1 MTSLKTGPEAA
12 ALPGDLA
19 ALAVVLARGGELP
32 PGAAEAVTEAG
43 GALLVT
49 GDGAEQAARVA
60 ADQAGARLAWYC
72 ETGIGLQPGGLA
84 ARLAPVLAG
93 VPLIILPGT
102 ADGRDLAPRLAAR
115 LGRPL
120 LAGACQ
126 ASLVTGVA
134 GGIGVTAQLCRLD
147 DRVVLPVQV
156 TGPAMVTLAPGTGI
170 IGPPPGRPAVVVRL
184 SLPGSA
190 GRAGPGGA
198 SGLASGGSAG
208 EAADQ
213 AVPADPRITAV
224 TSPDGAA
231 MDLAEAA
238 LVFGGGAGL
247 AAGLDAGAA
256 RATFDLL
263 ARVAAAAGAAAG
275 ATRVATDA
283 GWAAPDRQI
292 GTTGVTITP
301 RRYVAFG
308 VSGAVQ
314 HTGGLGEPEQVASVN
329 TDPHCPM
336 TAMSSL
342 GIIADARG
350 TLVALARELGVEVP
364 EEVTSDAG

>member
-1 MTSLKTGPEAA
+1 MPAG
-12 ALPGDLA
+12 LPAGLD

-32 PGAAEAVTEAG
+32 AGAAEAVTEAG
-43 GALLVT
+43 GAVLVA
-49 GDGAEQAARVA
+49 GDGAEQAAAAAGRAVAMRV
-60 ADQAGARLAWYC
+60 WFC
-72 ETGIGLQPGGLA
+72 ETGPGLRPGLLA
-84 ARLAPVLAG
+84 ARLAPVLAA
-93 VPLIILPGT
+93 VPLIVLPAI

-126 ASLVTGVA
+126 ASLAAGGSGVA
-134 GGIGVTAQLCRLD
+134 AQLCRLD
-147 DRVVLPVQV
+147 DRIVLPVQV
-156 TGPAMVTLAPGTGI
+156 AGPAVVTLAPGTGI
-170 IGPPPGRPAVVVRL
+170 IGPPPPGPAVVAPL
-184 SLPGSA
+184 SLPGPA
-190 GRAGPGGA
+190 DRAEPADQGGRRPAGPGDQ
-198 SGLASGGSAG
+198 SWDAG
-208 EAADQ
+208 Q
-213 AVPADPRITAV
+213 PWVADPRVLAV
-224 TSPDGAA
+224 INPDGAA
-231 MDLAEAA
+231 MDLAEAG

-263 ARVAAAAGAAAG
+263 TRVAAAAGAAAG

-283 GWAAPDRQI
+283 GWAGPDRQI

-308 VSGAVQ
+308 ISGAVQ
-314 HTGGLGEPEQVASVN
+314 HTGGLGEPDQVASVN
-329 TDPHCPM
+329 TDPYCPM

-342 GIIADARG
+342 GVIADARG

-364 EEVTSDAG
+364 EEVTPDAG

>member
-1 MTSLKTGPEAA
+1 MTGVGATGMPDG
-12 ALPGDLA
+12 LD

-43 GALLVT
+43 GAVLVI
-49 GDGAEQAARVA
+49 GDGAEQAAGAACPAVA
-60 ADQAGARLAWYC
+60 RQAWFC
-72 ETGIGLQPGGLA
+72 ETGAGLRPGGLA
-84 ARLAPVLAG
+84 ARLAPVLAA
-93 VPLIILPGT
+93 VPLVVLPAT

-120 LAGACQ
+120 LAGACA
-126 ASLVTGVA
+126 ASLVAGGAGVA
-134 GGIGVTAQLCRLD
+134 AQLCRLD
-147 DRVVLPVQV
+147 DRIVLPVQV
-156 TGPAMVTLAPGTGI
+156 PGPAVVTLAPGTGI
-170 IGPPPGRPAVVVRL
+170 IGPPPPGPAVVARL
-184 SLPGSA
+184 SLP
-190 GRAGPGGA
+190 AGPGNEPGD
-198 SGLASGGSAG
+198 
-208 EAADQ
+208 ADH
-213 AVPADPRITAV
+213 PEGADPRVLAV
-224 TSPDGAA
+224 DDPDAAA
-231 MDLAEAA
+231 MDLAEAG

-283 GWAAPDRQI
+283 GWAGPDRQI

-308 VSGAVQ
+308 ISGAVQ

-342 GIIADARG
+342 GVIADARG

-364 EEVTSDAG
+364 EEVTPDAG

>member
-1 MTSLKTGPEAA
+1 VTGPEVAG
-12 ALPGDLA
+12 LPAGLD
-19 ALAVVLARGGELP
+19 ALALVLARAGELP
-32 PGAAEAVTEAG
+32 AGAAEAVTEAG
-43 GALLVT
+43 GAVLVT
-49 GDGAEQAARVA
+49 GDGAEQAAAAAGRSVA
-60 ADQAGARLAWYC
+60 GRAWFC
-72 ETGIGLQPGGLA
+72 ETGAGLQPGWLA
-84 ARLAPVLAG
+84 ARLAPVLAA
-93 VPLIILPGT
+93 VPLIVLPAT

-126 ASLVTGVA
+126 ASLAGDGPGVA
-134 GGIGVTAQLCRLD
+134 AQLCRLD
-147 DRVVLPVQV
+147 DRVVLPVRV
-156 TGPAMVTLAPGTGI
+156 PGPAVVTLAPGTGI
-170 IGPPPGRPAVVVRL
+170 IGPPPARPAVPVRL
-184 SLPGSA
+184 SLPGPA
-190 GRAGPGGA
+190 GR
-198 SGLASGGSAG
+198 GGSAG
-208 EAADQ
+208 ETGLAPGGSEDEVADQ
-213 AVPADPRITAV
+213 PWGADPRVLAV
-224 TSPDGAA
+224 ACPEAA
-231 MDLAEAA
+231 AVDLAEAA

-256 RATFDLL
+256 RAVFDLL
-263 ARVAAAAGAAAG
+263 IRVAAAAGAAAG

-283 GWAAPDRQI
+283 GWADSDRQI
-292 GTTGVTITP
+292 GTTGVMIAP

-364 EEVTSDAG
+364 EEVTTDAG

>member
-1 MTSLKTGPEAA
+1 MTEVALTSLPAG
-12 ALPGDLA
+12 LD

-32 PGAAEAVTEAG
+32 AGAAEAVTEAG
-43 GALLVT
+43 GAVLVI
-49 GDGAEQAARVA
+49 GDGAEQAAGAACPAVA
-60 ADQAGARLAWYC
+60 RQAWFC
-72 ETGIGLQPGGLA
+72 ETGAGLRPGGLA
-84 ARLAPVLAG
+84 ARLAPALAA
-93 VPLIILPGT
+93 VPLIVLSAT

-120 LAGACQ
+120 LAGACE
-126 ASLVTGVA
+126 AGLVA
-134 GGIGVTAQLCRLD
+134 GGSGVAAQLCRLD
-147 DRVVLPVQV
+147 DRIVLPVQV
-156 TGPAMVTLAPGTGI
+156 AGPAVVTLAPGTGI
-170 IGPPPGRPAVVVRL
+170 IGPPPPGPAVVAPL
-184 SLPGSA
+184 TLP
-190 GRAGPGGA
+190 AGPGDQPG
-198 SGLASGGSAG
+198 
-208 EAADQ
+208 ADQ
-213 AVPADPRITAV
+213 PWLADARVLAVAD
-224 TSPDGAA
+224 PDGAA

-247 AAGLDAGAA
+247 AAGLDAGSA

-263 ARVAAAAGAAAG
+263 TRVAAAAGAAAG

-283 GWAAPDRQI
+283 GWAGPDRQI

-308 VSGAVQ
+308 ISGAVQ

-342 GIIADARG
+342 GVIADARG
-350 TLVALARELGVEVP
+350 TLVALARELGVEVL
-364 EEVTSDAG
+364 EEVTPDAG

>member
-1 MTSLKTGPEAA
+1 VTGPAVA
-12 ALPGDLA
+12 GLPAGLD
-19 ALAVVLARGGELP
+19 ALAVVLARVGELP
-32 PGAAEAVTEAG
+32 AGAAEAVTEAG
-43 GALLVT
+43 GAVLVA
-49 GDGAEQAARVA
+49 GDGAERAAEAAGRAVAARV
-60 ADQAGARLAWYC
+60 WFC
-72 ETGIGLQPGGLA
+72 ETGPGLQPGLLA
-84 ARLAPVLAG
+84 ARLAPVLAA
-93 VPLIILPGT
+93 VPLIVLPAT

-120 LAGACQ
+120 LAGACE
-126 ASLVTGVA
+126 ASLVAGGPGVA
-134 GGIGVTAQLCRLD
+134 AQLCRLD
-147 DRVVLPVQV
+147 DRIVLPVQV
-156 TGPAMVTLAPGTGI
+156 PGPAVVTLAPGTGV
-170 IGPPPGRPAVVVRL
+170 IGPPPPGPAVVAPL
-184 SLPGSA
+184 SLP
-190 GRAGPGGA
+190 AGPGDQHGGA
-198 SGLASGGSAG
+198 DHPGA
-208 EAADQ
+208 
-213 AVPADPRITAV
+213 ADPRVLAV
-224 TSPDGAA
+224 AYPDGAA
-231 MDLAEAA
+231 LDLAEAE

-247 AAGLDAGAA
+247 AAGLDTGAA
-256 RATFDLL
+256 RAVFDLL
-263 ARVAAAAGAAAG
+263 TRVAAAAGAAAG

-283 GWAAPDRQI
+283 GWAGPGRQI

-364 EEVTSDAG
+364 EEVTPDAG

>member
-1 MTSLKTGPEAA
+1 MTGPAA
-12 ALPGDLA
+12 TGLPDGLD

-43 GALLVT
+43 GAVLVT
-49 GDGAEQAARVA
+49 GDGAQEAAEAAGRSVARQA
-60 ADQAGARLAWYC
+60 WFC
-72 ETGIGLQPGGLA
+72 ETGPGLRPGLLA
-84 ARLAPVLAG
+84 ARLAPVLAA
-93 VPLIILPGT
+93 VPLIVLPAT

-126 ASLVTGVA
+126 ASLVAGGAGVA
-134 GGIGVTAQLCRLD
+134 AQLCRLD
-147 DRVVLPVQV
+147 DRVVLPVEV
-156 TGPAMVTLAPGTGI
+156 LGPAVVTLAPGTGI
-170 IGPPPGRPAVVVRL
+170 VGPAGPAPAVVAGV
-184 SLPGSA
+184 SLPGPAEGAGSA
-190 GRAGPGGA
+190 GQAGPVPAGPGDQPG
-198 SGLASGGSAG
+198 
-208 EAADQ
+208 ADQ
-213 AVPADPRITAV
+213 PWVADPRVLAV
-224 TSPDGAA
+224 INPDGAA
-231 MDLAEAA
+231 MDLAEAG

-247 AAGLDAGAA
+247 ASGLDAGAA

-263 ARVAAAAGAAAG
+263 TRVAAAAGAAAG

-283 GWAAPDRQI
+283 GWAGPDRQI

-308 VSGAVQ
+308 ISGAVQ

-342 GIIADARG
+342 GVIADARG

-364 EEVTSDAG
+364 EEVAADAR

>member
-1 MTSLKTGPEAA
+1 MTGGGTGTGPAEAG
-12 ALPGDLA
+12 LPPGLDA
-19 ALAVVLARGGELP
+19 VAVVLARGGELP

-43 GALLVT
+43 GAVLVT
-49 GDGAEQAARVA
+49 GDGAEQAAGAAARAVA
-60 ADQAGARLAWYC
+60 RQAWYC
-72 ETGIGLQPGGLA
+72 ETGPGLRPAALA
-84 ARLAPVLAG
+84 ARLAPVLAA
-93 VPLIILPGT
+93 VPLIVLPAS

-120 LAGACQ
+120 LAGACA
-126 ASLVTGVA
+126 ASLAA
-134 GGIGVTAQLCRLD
+134 GGRGVSAELCRLD
-147 DRVVLPVQV
+147 DRIVLPVQV
-156 TGPAMVTLAPGTGI
+156 PGPAVVTLAPGTGI
-170 IGPPPGRPAVVVRL
+170 IGPPPPGPALLARL
-184 SLPGSA
+184 SLPA
-190 GRAGPGGA
+190 GAGDEPGDAGHPGA
-198 SGLASGGSAG
+198 
-208 EAADQ
+208 
-213 AVPADPRITAV
+213 ADPRVLAV
-224 TSPDGAA
+224 ADPDGAA
-231 MDLAEAA
+231 LDLAGAA

-256 RATFDLL
+256 RAVFDLL

-283 GWAAPDRQI
+283 GWAGPDRQI

-308 VSGAVQ
+308 ISGAVQ

-329 TDPHCPM
+329 TDPYCPM

-342 GIIADARG
+342 GVIADARG

-364 EEVTSDAG
+364 EEVAAGAR